1 MSIFDMGENS
11 SCTPHKSEY
20 FGLKIEI
27 NPKKLKRIY
36 EVLKI
41 EWIGMVEY
49 TI

>member
-1 MSIFDMGENS
+1 MSIFDMGETIS
-11 SCTPHKSEY
+11 STPHKSEY
-20 FGLKIEI
+20 FGIKMEI